1 MYYYKFIL
9 TPSQPNS
16 DIEYT
21 KYQQEIISAVAA
33 VNNGIAFKRD
43 GKKIELET
51 KDIQE
56 KKIML
61 TLTCKTPL
69 EHAARSL
76 SALTRN
82 LTVNYSEIFSQYIYN
97 KTLFRMDLI
106 SQDSSFGDTEIS
118 NTDLLKG
125 VIDLLF
131 TYTTTTKAEA
141 QLRSETIKKIKELV
155 KPYIIKK

>member
-1 MYYYKFIL
+1 MYFYDFKL

-16 DIEYT
+16 KIDYT
-21 KYQQEIISAVAA
+21 KYQKEILVAVDS

-43 GKKIELET
+43 GKTIELAA
-51 KDIQE
+51 DGI
-56 KKIML
+56 KKNEIML

-82 LTVNYSEIFSQYIYN
+82 LTGNYPNIFSKYVFN

-106 SQDSSFGDTEIS
+106 SQDSSFS
-118 NTDLLKG
+118 NLEMSDTDLLKG

-141 QLRSETIKKIKELV
+141 DLRVQTIDNIKELV
-155 KPYIIKK
+155 KPYIKK

>member
-1 MYYYKFIL
+1 MYFYDFKL

-16 DIEYT
+16 IIDYT
-21 KYQQEIISAVAA
+21 KYQHEILTAVDS

-43 GKKIELET
+43 GKSIALD
-51 KDIQE
+51 KDDI
-56 KKIML
+56 KKKEIML

-82 LTVNYSEIFSQYIYN
+82 LTGNYPNIFSEYVFN

-106 SQDSSFGDTEIS
+106 SQDSSFSDLEMS
-118 NTDLLKG
+118 DTDLLKG

-131 TYTTTTKAEA
+131 THTTTTKAEA
-141 QLRSETIKKIKELV
+141 DLRVQTIKEIKELV
-155 KPYIIKK
+155 KPYIKK